1 MWLRPALTLAVLFA
15 STGCKKELKP
25 LSPLPPE
32 KLASGVVLQQLRAGF
47 DDGDVA
53 KKGDKISIHFTG
65 TLLDGGVFDDS
76 HGRGAFNFWV
86 GEGQVLPGLDE
97 GLLGMKEGE
106 LRVITVPPSLG
117 YGMDE
122 KPRFPGT
129 RRSCSRSKC
138 STCARGK

>member
-1 MWLRPALTLAVLFA
+1 MWLRLCLPLVVLLALP
-15 STGCKKELKP
+15 GCKKELKP
-25 LSPLPPE
+25 LSPQPPE
-32 KLASGVVLQQLRAGF
+32 TLQSGVVVQQLRAGF

-65 TLLDGGVFDDS
+65 TVLDGGVFDDS

-86 GEGQVLPGLDE
+86 GEGQVLPGLDQ

-117 YGMDE
+117 YGMDA
-122 KPRFPGT
+122 KPKIPRN
-129 RRSCSRSKC
+129 
-138 STCARGK
+138 STLVFEVELLDVR

>member
-1 MWLRPALTLAVLFA
+1 MWLRLFLSFAVLLA
-15 STGCKKELKP
+15 APGCKKELKP
-25 LSPLPPE
+25 LAPQPPE
-32 KLASGVVLQQLRAGF
+32 KRESGVVVQQLRAGF

-65 TLLDGGVFDDS
+65 TVLDGGVFDDS

-117 YGMDE
+117 YGMDA
-122 KPRFPGT
+122 KPKIPRN
-129 RRSCSRSKC
+129 
-138 STCARGK
+138 STLVFEVELLDVR